1 MSCVT
6 GTVLDG
12 QERRLELLLVLSLT
26 SRSLLLLNI
35 EEDEGLFIL
44 SLWGKNSI
52 ENPVK
57 GKVLQPHAPHT
68 YDDIDLTYEGKRF

>member
-1 MSCVT
+1 M
-6 GTVLDG
+6 
-12 QERRLELLLVLSLT
+12 
-26 SRSLLLLNI
+26 LLNI